1 MNRKLIP
8 IAVGAALAAC
18 ASLAFAED
26 RVYRI
31 DDETHVIRRAPE
43 WNVAANEGYCRL
55 RIWVDDRARVRLQGD
70 RITVETDSGKRAF
83 DQGSVC
89 TQPLPAHAVDNFHVE
104 VARGRGTVME
114 VREPDNRNNY
124 TGTVS
129 VVDPQN
135 GGDSY
140 ELIMAWNTPGPVVGS
155 AVIPAPVPVPE
166 AAPGYVAFDATR
178 ACQDRVRLEFLNRNR
193 DGDAYVEFAAPPA
206 VDRLGRERSTIHG
219 DAWARNH
226 NESRPI
232 AYDCT
237 LNERTQRILS
247 ASYDLRDNPRVS
259 YLR

>member
-8 IAVGAALAAC
+8 IAVGAALSAC
-18 ASLAFAED
+18 ASLALAEE
-26 RVYRI
+26 RVYRV
-31 DDETHVIRRAPE
+31 DDESHVIRRAPE
-43 WNVAANEGYCRL
+43 WNLAANEGMCRL
-55 RIWVDDRARVRLQGD
+55 RIWVDDSARVKLQGD

-89 TQPLPAHAVDNFHVE
+89 TQPLPDHAVDNFHVE

-114 VREPDNRNNY
+114 VREPDRHNNY

-129 VVDPQN
+129 VVDPQH

-140 ELIMAWNTPGPVVGS
+140 ELIMAWNAAAPVVGAAPES
-155 AVIPAPVPVPE
+155 LPVPVP
-166 AAPGYVAFDATR
+166 APGYVAFDANR
-178 ACQDRVRLEFLNRNR
+178 ACQDRVRVEFLQRNR
-193 DGDAYVEFAAPPA
+193 DGDAYVEFGAPPA
-206 VDRLGRERSTIHG
+206 VDRLGRDRSTIHG
-219 DAWARNH
+219 DACARNH

-232 AYDCT
+232 AYECT
-237 LNERTQRILS
+237 LNDRTQRVLW